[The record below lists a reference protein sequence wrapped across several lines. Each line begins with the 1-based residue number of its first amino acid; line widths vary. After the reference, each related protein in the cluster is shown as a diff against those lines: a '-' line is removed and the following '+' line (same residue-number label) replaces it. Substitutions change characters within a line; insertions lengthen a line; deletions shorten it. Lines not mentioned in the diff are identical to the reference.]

1 MKKLL
6 LVLFVTVFAVT
17 FVNAQSKMGASVQ
30 GLLSFPTGDFGD
42 GAGTGFGATGT
53 FIYSVSP
60 MLDVTGSVGYIKWG
74 TKESTP
80 GYEVSFSD
88 IPILVGLRYTFG
100 KGQFLP
106 YASAETGLH
115 MLSSSVKGTF
125 FGFTV
130 DESNTETKFGISP
143 GVGFLYKFN
152 PKTSLDVSAKYN
164 MIFTEGSSTT
174 HLSVSAGVAF
184 AL

>member
-6 LVLFVTVFAVT
+6 LVLFVTVFAVAFT
-17 FVNAQSKMGASVQ
+17 NAQSKMGASVQ
-30 GLLSFPTGDFGD
+30 GLVSFPTGDFGD

-53 FIYSVSP
+53 FTYSVSP
-60 MLDVTGSVGYIKWG
+60 MLDVTGSVGYITWG
-74 TKESTP
+74 AKETIP
-80 GYEVSFSD
+80 GIEASSSD
-88 IPILVGLRYTFG
+88 IPILVGLRYAFG

-106 YASAETGLH
+106 YVSAETGLH
-115 MLSSSVKGTF
+115 LLSSKVSGSF
-125 FGFTV
+125 LGISFE
-130 DESNTETKFGISP
+130 ESDSQTKFGVSP
-143 GVGFLYKFN
+143 GAGFLYKFN

-164 MIFTEGSSTT
+164 IIFTEGSSTT

>member
-6 LVLFVTVFAVT
+6 LVLFVTVFAVS
-17 FVNAQSKMGASVQ
+17 FSNAQSKMGASVQ

-53 FIYSVSP
+53 FVYSVSP

-74 TKESTP
+74 TKESVP

-88 IPILVGLRYTFG
+88 IPIQVGVRYAVG

-106 YASAETGLH
+106 YVSAEAGLH
-115 MLSSSVKGTF
+115 MLSSSAKGNL

-130 DESNTETKFGISP
+130 DQSDTETKFGVSP
-143 GVGFLYKFN
+143 GAGFLYKFN

-164 MIFTEGSSTT
+164 LIFTEGSSTT
-174 HLSVSAGVAF
+174 HLTVSAGVAF